1 MAKDRRDRAT
11 SDLFDHERLFPVETP
26 RELENALDFNA
37 RVSAAIKRALD
48 EAKANGIDRHAV
60 AERMSAIMGVEV
72 PKSMIDAYTS
82 QARETHTIS
91 LVRWKALVRA
101 TGCLW
106 LWSVALEGD
115 GVTLLQGDE
124 ARLAQAA
131 LAEKRGKALIEEAKR
146 LKSLA
151 PIEIARRSS
160 GGTR

>member
-1 MAKDRRDRAT
+1 MAKDRRDQRT
-11 SDLFDHERLFPVETP
+11 HDLFEHERLFPVETP

-37 RVSAAIKRALD
+37 RISQAIKRALD
-48 EAKANGIDRHAV
+48 EAKSNGTDRHAV
-60 AERMSAIMGVEV
+60 AARMSDILGIEISKA
-72 PKSMIDAYTS
+72 MIDAYTS

-91 LVRWKALVRA
+91 LARFKALVRA

-106 LWSVALEGD
+106 LWNVVLEGD

-131 LAEKRGKALIEEAKR
+131 LAEKRGRALLDEAKR

-151 PIEIARRSS
+151 PIQINHRR
-160 GGTR
+160 GTK